1 MQPLSLFE
9 LNRMVSEV
17 LTLSLND
24 NFWVVA
30 EIASLNEHVSG
41 HCYLELIEKAETGF
55 TSSDRLRI
63 GGSGG
68 GKFKAQARAT
78 VWRSVWTRILP
89 KFRRETG
96 QYIAPG
102 MKVLLQVKVTF
113 HEVYGY
119 SLNVSDIDPT
129 YTIGDMARRR
139 QEILQQ
145 LEDDGVLH
153 LNKEL
158 PLPRPLQRIAVVSA
172 AGAAGYGDFCQQL
185 DESGFRFATKLFP
198 ATLQGSE
205 VESSVIH
212 ALDSIAAE
220 LDDWDCVVIIRGG
233 GAVADLN
240 GFETY
245 LLAANVAQFPL
256 PVLTGIGHE
265 RDDTVIDFV
274 AHTRLKTPT
283 AVAQFLIDS
292 MRNELDLVADF
303 DERLHSATTALL
315 FRNRQHYDAAAHR
328 FERAAANFIS
338 QQREHLLR
346 LSSRSELS
354 ILRQLERQR
363 TTLDRQSSRLEPAA
377 LRLIERE
384 HHRQA
389 LIEKSLL
396 MAGPDRILRMG
407 YTITTDAEG
416 NVLRSVNDAAPGT
429 FIKTQMADG
438 VLTSQIVM

>member
-1 MQPLSLFE
+1 
-9 LNRMVSEV
+9 MVSEV
-17 LTLSLND
+17 LALSLND
-24 NFWVVA
+24 SFWVVA

-41 HCYLELIEKAETGF
+41 HCYMELVEKAETDFCTGG
-55 TSSDRLRI
+55 RLRI

-68 GKFKAQARAT
+68 GKFRAQARAT
-78 VWRSVWTRILP
+78 VWRATWTRILP

-96 QYIAPG
+96 QYISAG
-102 MKVLLQVKVTF
+102 MKVLLEVKVTF
-113 HEVYGY
+113 HEVFGY
-119 SLNVSDIDPT
+119 SLNVTDIDPT
-129 YTIGDMARRR
+129 YTLGAMARRR

-145 LEDDGVLH
+145 LSDDGVID

-158 PLPRPLQRIAVVSA
+158 PLPRPLQRIAVISA

-205 VESSVIH
+205 VESSVIR
-212 ALDSIAAE
+212 ALDNVAAE
-220 LDDWDCVVIIRGG
+220 LDCWDCVVIIRGG

-292 MRNELDLVADF
+292 MRQELELVGNLK
-303 DERLHSATTALL
+303 ERLLSGTTTLL
-315 FRNRQHYDAAAHR
+315 FQHRQRFDTVAHR
-328 FERAAANFIS
+328 FERAATNFTS
-338 QQREHLLR
+338 RQREHLLR
-346 LSSRSELS
+346 LTNRMELS
-354 ILRQLERQR
+354 AHRQLERQR
-363 TTLDRQSSRLEPAA
+363 STLEHLSSRLTPAVLHIIDRERHRHA
-377 LRLIERE
+377 LL
-384 HHRQA
+384 
-389 LIEKSLL
+389 EKSLT
-396 MAGPDRILRMG
+396 MAGPERILRMG

-416 NVLRSVNDAAPGT
+416 HVIRSVNEVAPGT
-429 FIKTQMADG
+429 IIKTQMADG
-438 VLTSQIVM
+438 TLASQVIM